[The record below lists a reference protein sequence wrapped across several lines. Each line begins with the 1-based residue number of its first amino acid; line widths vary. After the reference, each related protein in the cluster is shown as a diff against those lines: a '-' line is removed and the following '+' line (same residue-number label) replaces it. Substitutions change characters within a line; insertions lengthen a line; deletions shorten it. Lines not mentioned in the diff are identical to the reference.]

1 MKGNNTMKILYVT
14 TIGATM
20 RFFKDF
26 VKQLS
31 EEGHTVEIATN
42 EKLAPVHDAVSEL
55 GFKVHQISCVRTP
68 FNKGNIKA
76 IRQLKKIVSEN
87 EYDIV
92 HCHTPIAA
100 MCTRLACINQ
110 RKKGT
115 KVFYTAHGFHFYKGA
130 PLKNWLIYYPIEKI
144 CSYFTDTLITI
155 NKEDYAL
162 AQKKMKAKK
171 IEYVA
176 GVGLD
181 TKRFLGCEL
190 SDGQKLEMRKEIG
203 VPENAKLLLSIG
215 ELNQNKNH
223 QIVLKALSLINND
236 DIHYAIAGIG
246 SKGEYLKNL
255 AKEFGLE
262 ERFHL
267 LGYRKDVEKLYKSAD
282 CLVHPSFR
290 EGLPVSV
297 MEAMC
302 SGLALVVA
310 DNRGNSDLCEDGT
323 NGFICSPF
331 KPEEFA
337 NSIKKLLDDENL
349 RKRFGKQ
356 NIEKIKQ
363 FDVFNVI
370 TKMEQIY
377 FN

>member
-1 MKGNNTMKILYVT
+1 MDFF
-14 TIGATM
+14 IG
-20 RFFKDF
+20 FIEKL
-26 VKQLS
+26 VKN
-31 EEGHTVEIATN
+31 GHTVDLACN
-42 EKLAPVHDAVSEL
+42 CEKSVDDVYNQLNCKVYNIPFSRNPFSKSNLKAYSEL
-55 GFKVHQISCVRTP
+55 KSLVE
-68 FNKGNIKA
+68 KEK
-76 IRQLKKIVSEN
+76 
-87 EYDIV
+87 YDIV

-100 MCTRLACINQ
+100 MCTRLACISS

-130 PLKNWLIYYPIEKI
+130 PLKNWLMYYPIEKI
-144 CSYFTDTLITI
+144 CSYFTDVLITI

-162 AQKKMKAKK
+162 AKRKMKAKR
-171 IEYVA
+171 IEYVN
-176 GVGLD
+176 GVGID
-181 TKRFLGCEL
+181 TKAFGFSSVSREEKRKEL
-190 SDGQKLEMRKEIG
+190 SIPAD
-203 VPENAKLLLSIG
+203 AKLLFSVG

-223 QIVLKALSLINND
+223 ETVIKAIKDMDVYYIIAGHGGRKEYLQALINEL
-236 DIHYAIAGIG
+236 GI
-246 SKGEYLKNL
+246 SQRVKLI
-255 AKEFGLE
+255 
-262 ERFHL
+262 
-267 LGYRKDVEKLYKSAD
+267 GYRTDIAELYSAAD
-282 CLVHPSFR
+282 IFVHPSFR

-310 DNRGNSDLCEDGT
+310 DNRGNRDLCEDGT

-331 KPEEFA
+331 KQEEFA

>member
-1 MKGNNTMKILYVT
+1 MKILYVT
-14 TIGATM
+14 TVGTTMNFFIG
-20 RFFKDF
+20 FIKKLIKD
-26 VKQLS
+26 
-31 EEGHTVEIATN
+31 GHTVDIAANSTIKKIP
-42 EKLAPVHDAVSEL
+42 EFYRTSS
-55 GFKVHQISCVRTP
+55 FKIYNISCTRSP
-68 FNKGNIKA
+68 LNKNTVKA
-76 IRQLKKIVSEN
+76 IGEIKKIVNEN

-100 MCTRLACINQ
+100 MCTRLACIKA
-110 RKKGT
+110 RKRGT

-130 PLKNWLIYYPIEKI
+130 PLKNWLMYYPIEKI
-144 CSYFTDTLITI
+144 CSYFTDVLITI
-155 NKEDYAL
+155 NKEDFAL
-162 AQKKMKAKK
+162 AKRKMKAKR
-171 IEYVA
+171 IEYVN
-176 GVGLD
+176 GVGID
-181 TKRFLGCEL
+181 TKAFGFSSVSREEKRKEL
-190 SDGQKLEMRKEIG
+190 SIPVD
-203 VPENAKLLLSIG
+203 AKLLLSVG

-223 QIVLKALSLINND
+223 ETVIKAIKDMDVYYIIAGHGGRKEYLQALINELC
-236 DIHYAIAGIG
+236 ISQRVKLI
-246 SKGEYLKNL
+246 
-255 AKEFGLE
+255 
-262 ERFHL
+262 
-267 LGYRKDVEKLYKSAD
+267 GYRTDIAELYSAAD
-282 CLVHPSFR
+282 IFVHPSFR

-302 SGLALVVA
+302 SGLPLVVA
-310 DNRGNSDLCEDGT
+310 DNRGNRDLCEDGT

-331 KPEEFA
+331 KQEEFA